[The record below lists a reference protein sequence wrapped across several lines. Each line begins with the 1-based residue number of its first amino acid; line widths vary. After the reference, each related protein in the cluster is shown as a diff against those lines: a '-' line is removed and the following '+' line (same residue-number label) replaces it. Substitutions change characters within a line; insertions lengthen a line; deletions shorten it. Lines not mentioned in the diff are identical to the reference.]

1 MQPEDRQDSDPSSLA
16 GADTP
21 ASQSKAGSDARR
33 SFLTK
38 MMASGFAL
46 AVQPVM
52 ADVIHTSNE
61 GLDSG
66 PTSISLPGD
75 QKEALPAYYAK
86 PMHAAKSLPVILVI
100 QEVFG
105 VHEHIQDICRRLAR
119 LGYFAVAPE
128 LYFRQGDPRLYPSV
142 PELVDKIVSK
152 VPDSQVLSDL
162 DATAQW
168 ALDNGGDRA
177 RLAITGFC
185 WGGRITWL
193 YAAHN

>member
-1 MQPEDRQDSDPSSLA
+1 MWRCYAAGYPYLRSPSCSQKTARTATLHPLA
-16 GADTP
+16 GATP
-21 ASQSKAGSDARR
+21 PGSQSKAGSDARR

-105 VHEHIQDICRRLAR
+105 VHEHIQDI
-119 LGYFAVAPE
+119 
-128 LYFRQGDPRLYPSV
+128 
-142 PELVDKIVSK
+142 
-152 VPDSQVLSDL
+152 
-162 DATAQW
+162 
-168 ALDNGGDRA
+168 
-177 RLAITGFC
+177 
-185 WGGRITWL
+185 
-193 YAAHN
+193 